1 MSFFMNV
8 TFLQVSSL
16 IYENTVLGEIPRRP
30 SEILRFPNPFIIT
43 IYYNFILFIF
53 YFFFFK
59 KKKKKKIYKHFDKK
73 FKVISTLRSPILQN
87 PQANDIPKKPPKKDS
102 NYCTRCTAPVPEKH
116 SNTSFSLY
124 LPLTLLKTI
133 KPSLSVTKLLK
144 S

>member
-1 MSFFMNV
+1 MNV

-59 KKKKKKIYKHFDKK
+59 KKKKKKF
-73 FKVISTLRSPILQN
+73 ISTSTKNLKSFQPLEVLFYKTHKQMTSQKSHRKKTRITVLGALLQSLKSIPILRFLC
-87 PQANDIPKKPPKKDS
+87 I
-102 NYCTRCTAPVPEKH
+102 
-116 SNTSFSLY
+116 F
-124 LPLTLLKTI
+124 LLHC
-133 KPSLSVTKLLK
+133 
-144 S
+144 